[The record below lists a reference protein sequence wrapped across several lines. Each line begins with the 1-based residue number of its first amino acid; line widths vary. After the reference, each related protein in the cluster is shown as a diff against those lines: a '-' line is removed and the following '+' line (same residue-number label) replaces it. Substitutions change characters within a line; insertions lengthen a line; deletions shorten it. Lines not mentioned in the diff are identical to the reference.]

1 MLLQREVTR
10 ARKGVRHV
18 RLCLQKVERSFD
30 FVDFVEFD
38 FIAKVYA
45 RLTLSLVCTWHYNET
60 INGFKT
66 RCQTATPLPNCR

>member
-10 ARKGVRHV
+10 ARNGIRHV
-18 RLCLQKVERSFD
+18 RLCIQKVERSFD

-45 RLTLSLVCTWHYNET
+45 RSTLSLVCWALQYTGWSRKKRTNF
-60 INGFKT
+60 NV
-66 RCQTATPLPNCR
+66 L